1 MNHPFP
7 AQARKARKLA
17 EERRR
22 ADEERAETTAATTPL
37 RSPGG
42 SQPLSPEDSFANRS
56 SKSGSSVSE
65 SGHLVA
71 SNSNSDYFGTPDKSD
86 KSDDK
91 SESANS
97 WAL

>member
-1 MNHPFP
+1 ME
-7 AQARKARKLA
+7 ARQARKLA
-17 EERRR
+17 EEERRR
-22 ADEERAETTAATTPL
+22 ADEEKAKTAATTPL

-86 KSDDK
+86 DK